1 MKIARYIGFLCY
13 NHFYLIYHFKKND
26 DTEQKMPYY
35 LKRFLVKQF
44 LNNYS
49 TNLGLEGFSI
59 NAKRGGASNPVAKSG
74 E

>member
-1 MKIARYIGFLCY
+1 LPNF
-13 NHFYLIYHFKKND
+13 LIYHLNKND
-26 DTEQKMPYY
+26 DTEHEMPYY

-49 TNLGLEGFSI
+49 TNLGLAGFSI
-59 NAKRGGASNPVAKSG
+59 NGKEGGVCNPIAESG

>member
-1 MKIARYIGFLCY
+1 
-13 NHFYLIYHFKKND
+13 LIYHLNKNG
-26 DTEQKMPYY
+26 DTEHKMPYY

-49 TNLGLEGFSI
+49 TNLGLEGFRI
-59 NAKRGGASNPVAKSG
+59 NGKEGGVCNPIAKSG

>member
-1 MKIARYIGFLCY
+1 L
-13 NHFYLIYHFKKND
+13 KKND
-26 DTEQKMPYY
+26 DTEHKMPYY

-49 TNLGLEGFSI
+49 TNLSLEGSSI
-59 NAKRGGASNPVAKSG
+59 NGKEGGVCNPIAEWG